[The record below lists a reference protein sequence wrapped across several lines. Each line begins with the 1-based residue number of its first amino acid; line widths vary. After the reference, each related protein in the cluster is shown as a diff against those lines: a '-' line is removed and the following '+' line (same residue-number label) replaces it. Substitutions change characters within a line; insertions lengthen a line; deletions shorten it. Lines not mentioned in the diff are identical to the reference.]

1 MPPGRPARA
10 PTTHAPRPGRHDG
23 GTGRGVVLDLDM
35 PRMACVE
42 VVALLSINDE

>member
-1 MPPGRPARA
+1 MARPVGARGA
-10 PTTHAPRPGRHDG
+10 ERAPRPGPPGPEPATRLVM
-23 GTGRGVVLDLDM
+23 TLDM